1 MKNNPFEDLSNSVE
15 KLIKK
20 RENGT
25 KQNYKESYR
34 RLRNKLQKIYADNES
49 DEAPTL
55 NRNELAKLDNET
67 AKIIISMYK
76 NNKKAIENTLKD
88 VIDTSYKTVNSSVA
102 KYNIGA
108 VSRRIDSSKIIEKQ
122 VAGHIWTDRINKYGN
137 DFVYDV
143 HGIIHKGINDGDTFT
158 SMARNL
164 KKRFGKDIG
173 NTVRIA
179 RTEGAR
185 VLEDSKYQ
193 AFEDIAENESVQVF
207 KVWHTMGDEAVR
219 DTHQAME
226 GIKVPYDDEFTLPSG
241 ATCLYP
247 KSTGIAAED
256 INCRCYVEYVT
267 EVVYNKSVEEI
278 ARING
283 YDPLESS
290 KVVNTLRNDSKGW
303 VDELTDDEKRA
314 INKYTYNGVDKDGKR
329 LFEKINGYL
338 EARYE
343 PSDEREK
350 EIILKNISK
359 ISDGLLKNTLKH
371 DIITYRYDKDFKNLN
386 EPIYRFLS
394 TSVTKKGVLGG
405 NPNVAIIVP
414 KGAKGAYV
422 ETIAHEDYRNQ
433 REFILNG
440 GFELKKIAN
449 NGIDVY
455 VFKEK

>member
-67 AKIIISMYK
+67 AKTIISMYK

-143 HGIIHKGINDGDTFT
+143 HGIIHKGISDGDTFT

-247 KSTGIAAED
+247 KNTGIAAED

-290 KVVNTLRNDSKGW
+290 KVVNTLRNDSKEW
-303 VDELTDDEKRA
+303 VDKLNDYEKKS
-314 INKYTYNGVDKDGKR
+314 INKYTYNDIDKDGKR

-338 EARYE
+338 EGRYK
-343 PSDEREK
+343 PIDKK
-350 EIILKNISK
+350 EEIMLLNNASN
-359 ISDGLLKNTLKH
+359 ISDGLLENTLKH
-371 DIITYRYDKDFKNLN
+371 DIIVYRNDIDPGNLGGN
-386 EPIYRFLS
+386 VKKFLS
-394 TSVTKKGVLGG
+394 TSVAEKGTTGTK
-405 NPNVAIIVP
+405 PNVAIIVP
-414 KGAKGAYV
+414 KGANGAYI
-422 ETIAHEDYRNQ
+422 ENLADDKFKKQ
-433 REFILNG
+433 REFLLNKDTV
-440 GFELKKIAN
+440 LKKLCTNEKAVI
-449 NGIDVY
+449 Y
-455 VFKEK
+455 VVR

>member
-49 DEAPTL
+49 DQAPRLT
-55 NRNELAKLDNET
+55 RNELTKFDNET

-88 VIDTSYKTVNSSVA
+88 VIDTSYKTVNSSVV
-102 KYNIGA
+102 KYNLEA
-108 VSRRIDSSKIIEKQ
+108 VSRSIDPSKIIDKQ
-122 VAGHIWTDRINKYGN
+122 IAGHIWTDRINKYGN

-143 HGIIHKGINDGDTFT
+143 HGIIHEGIDNGDTFT

-164 KKRFGKDIG
+164 KNRFGKDIG

-226 GIKVPYDDEFTLPSG
+226 GIKVLYDDVFTLPSG

-290 KVVNTLRNDSKGW
+290 KVVNVLRKDSEAW
-303 VDELTDDEKRA
+303 EDSLSSDEKRA

-329 LFEKINGYL
+329 LFEKINEALEGRYL
-338 EARYE
+338 
-343 PSDEREK
+343 PKDEK
-350 EIILKNISK
+350 EIQTIKNAIAN
-359 ISDGLLKNTLKH
+359 IHDGLLKNTLKQ
-371 DIITYRYDKDFKNLN
+371 DIIVYRNDSDPGNL
-386 EPIYRFLS
+386 EGTVQKFLS
-394 TSVTKKGVLGG
+394 TSATKKGVLRGK
-405 NPNVAIIVP
+405 PNVAIIIP
-414 KGAKGAYV
+414 KGTDGAYV
-422 ETIAHEDYRNQ
+422 ETVAHEDYKLQ
-433 REFILNG
+433 REFLLNKDTR
-440 GFELKKIAN
+440 LKKIAN
-449 NGIDVY
+449 NGLDVY
-455 VFKEK
+455 IAMR

>member
-1 MKNNPFEDLSNSVE
+1 MKNNPFEDLSNSAE

-34 RLRNKLQKIYADNES
+34 RLRNKLQKIYADQEL

-88 VIDTSYKTVNSSVA
+88 VIDTSYKTVNSSVT
-102 KYNIGA
+102 KYNIEA
-108 VSRRIDSSKIIEKQ
+108 VSRVIDSNKIIQKQ

-143 HGIIHKGINDGDTFT
+143 HGIIHEGINNGDTFT

-290 KVVNTLRNDSKGW
+290 KAVNTLRNDSKEW
-303 VDELTDDEKRA
+303 VDRLTDDEKKA
-314 INKYTYNGVDKDGKR
+314 INKYTYNGVDSDGLR

-338 EARYE
+338 EYRYT
-343 PSDEREK
+343 PADSKEK
-350 EIILKNISK
+350 EIIIRQANNIHQA
-359 ISDGLLKNTLKH
+359 LMKNTLKH
-371 DIITYRYDKDFKNLN
+371 DIIVYRNDIDPGNLGGN
-386 EPIYRFLS
+386 VKKFLS
-394 TSVTKKGVLGG
+394 TSVTKKGVLRGK
-405 NPNVAIIVP
+405 PNTAIIIP
-414 KGAKGAYV
+414 KGASGAYV
-422 ETIAHEDYRNQ
+422 ETIAHKDYKLQ
-433 REFILNG
+433 RELLLNTDIR
-440 GFELKKIAN
+440 LKKIAN
-449 NGIDVY
+449 NGLDVY
-455 VFKEK
+455 IAMR

>member
-1 MKNNPFEDLSNSVE
+1 
-15 KLIKK
+15 
-20 RENGT
+20 
-25 KQNYKESYR
+25 
-34 RLRNKLQKIYADNES
+34 
-49 DEAPTL
+49 
-55 NRNELAKLDNET
+55 
-67 AKIIISMYK
+67 MYK
-76 NNKKAIENTLKD
+76 DNKKVIENTLKD
-88 VIDTSYKTVNSSVA
+88 VIDTSYKTVNSSVS
-102 KYNIGA
+102 KYNIEA
-108 VSRRIDSSKIIEKQ
+108 VSRRIDSNKIIEKQ

-143 HGIIHKGINDGDTFT
+143 HGIINKGINDGDTFT

-207 KVWHTMGDEAVR
+207 KVWHAMGDEAVR
-219 DTHQAME
+219 DTHQPME

-290 KVVNTLRNDSKGW
+290 KVVNTLRNDSKEW
-303 VDELTDDEKRA
+303 VDNLNDYEKKS
-314 INKYTYNGVDKDGKR
+314 INKYTYNDIDQDGKR

-338 EARYE
+338 ENKYIPKNAQE
-343 PSDEREK
+343 EER
-350 EIILKNISK
+350 IIRNIYNIKN
-359 ISDGLLKNTLKH
+359 GLLKSTLEH
-371 DIITYRYDKDFKNLN
+371 DIIVYRYDKHPEK
-386 EPIYRFLS
+386 IVSGIKKFLS

-405 NPNVAIIVP
+405 KPNMAIIVP
-414 KGAKGAYV
+414 KGSSGAYV
-422 ETIAHEDYRNQ
+422 ETIAHSEFRSQ
-433 REFILNG
+433 REYLFNSDIK
-440 GFELKKIAN
+440 LKKLCN
-449 NGIDVY
+449 NGLDIYIV
-455 VFKEK
+455 KE

>member
-49 DEAPTL
+49 DEATTL
-55 NRNELAKLDNET
+55 NRNELAKFDNET

-88 VIDTSYKTVNSSVA
+88 VIDTSYKTVNSTVA
-102 KYNIGA
+102 KYNIEA
-108 VSRRIDSSKIIEKQ
+108 VSRVIDSNKIIEKQ

-193 AFEDIAENESVQVF
+193 AFEDIADNESVQVF

-219 DTHQAME
+219 DTHQLME

-290 KVVNTLRNDSKGW
+290 KVVNALRNDSKEW
-303 VDELTDDEKRA
+303 VDKLNDYEKRA
-314 INKYTYNGVDKDGKR
+314 IKKYTYNGVDKDGKR

-338 EARYE
+338 ENKYIPKNAQE
-343 PSDEREK
+343 EER
-350 EIILKNISK
+350 IIRNIYNIKN
-359 ISDGLLKNTLKH
+359 GLLKSTLEH
-371 DIITYRYDKDFKNLN
+371 DIIVYRYDKHPEK
-386 EPIYRFLS
+386 IASGIKKFLS

-405 NPNVAIIVP
+405 KPNMAIIVP
-414 KGAKGAYV
+414 KGSSGAYV
-422 ETIAHEDYRNQ
+422 ETIAHSEFRSQ
-433 REFILNG
+433 REYLFNSDIK
-440 GFELKKIAN
+440 LKKLCN
-449 NGIDVY
+449 NGLEIYIV
-455 VFKEK
+455 KE

>member
-67 AKIIISMYK
+67 AKTIISMYK

-247 KSTGIAAED
+247 KNTGIAAED

-290 KVVNTLRNDSKGW
+290 KVVNTLRNDSKEW
-303 VDELTDDEKRA
+303 VDKLNDYEKKS
-314 INKYTYNGVDKDGKR
+314 INKYTYNDIDKDGKR

-338 EARYE
+338 EGRYK
-343 PSDEREK
+343 PIDKK
-350 EIILKNISK
+350 EEIMLLNNASN
-359 ISDGLLKNTLKH
+359 ISDGLLENTLKH
-371 DIITYRYDKDFKNLN
+371 DIIVYRNDIDPGNLGGN
-386 EPIYRFLS
+386 VKKFLS
-394 TSVTKKGVLGG
+394 TSVAEKGTTGTK
-405 NPNVAIIVP
+405 PNVAIIVP
-414 KGAKGAYV
+414 KGANGAYI
-422 ETIAHEDYRNQ
+422 ENLADDKFKKQ
-433 REFILNG
+433 REFLLNKDTV
-440 GFELKKIAN
+440 LKKLCTNEKAVI
-449 NGIDVY
+449 Y
-455 VFKEK
+455 VVR

>member
-34 RLRNKLQKIYADNES
+34 RLRNKLQKIYVDNES
-49 DEAPTL
+49 DEALIL

-88 VIDTSYKTVNSSVA
+88 VIETAYKTVNSTVA
-102 KYNIGA
+102 KYNIEA
-108 VSRRIDSSKIIEKQ
+108 VSRVIDSNRIIEKQ
-122 VAGHIWTDRINKYGN
+122 VAGHIWTDRIKKYGN

-143 HGIIHKGINDGDTFT
+143 HGIIHEGIDNGDTFT

-267 EVVYNKSVEEI
+267 EIGYNISKWEYELGDRVGRFGILTNNPKIQINRDIPNIHSWEKLKERNIDIIEVEKCMKYGACIEQD
-278 ARING
+278 RG
-283 YDPLESS
+283 
-290 KVVNTLRNDSKGW
+290 
-303 VDELTDDEKRA
+303 
-314 INKYTYNGVDKDGKR
+314 NKYVYITKEGAAVVRKDGK
-329 LFEKINGYL
+329 LITAWAKNNY
-338 EARYE
+338 
-343 PSDEREK
+343 DENMI
-350 EIILKNISK
+350 EIIKKLYG
-359 ISDGLLKNTLKH
+359 SD
-371 DIITYRYDKDFKNLN
+371 YN
-386 EPIYRFLS
+386 E
-394 TSVTKKGVLGG
+394 K
-405 NPNVAIIVP
+405 
-414 KGAKGAYV
+414 
-422 ETIAHEDYRNQ
+422 
-433 REFILNG
+433 
-440 GFELKKIAN
+440 
-449 NGIDVY
+449 
-455 VFKEK
+455 

>member
-34 RLRNKLQKIYADNES
+34 RLRNKLQKIYADHES
-49 DEAPTL
+49 DEAPRL
-55 NRNELAKLDNET
+55 NRNEFAKLDNDT
-67 AKIIISMYK
+67 AKTIISMYK
-76 NNKKAIENTLKD
+76 DNKKAIENTLKD
-88 VIDTSYKTVNSSVA
+88 VVDTSYKAVNSSVA
-102 KYNIGA
+102 KYNIGV
-108 VSRRIDSSKIIEKQ
+108 VSRPIDSSKIIEKQ
-122 VAGHIWTDRINKYGN
+122 IAGHIWTDRINKYGN

-143 HGIIHKGINDGDTFT
+143 HGIIHEGINNGDTFT

-193 AFEDIAENESVQVF
+193 VFEDIAENESVQVF

-226 GIKVPYDDEFTLPSG
+226 GIKVPYDDEFILPSG

-267 EVVYNKSVEEI
+267 EVAYNKSVEEI

-283 YDPLESS
+283 YDPLDSS
-290 KVVNTLRNDSKGW
+290 KVVNTLRNDSKEW
-303 VDELTDDEKRA
+303 VGKLTDDEKKA

-343 PSDEREK
+343 PRDEHEK

-359 ISDGLLKNTLKH
+359 ISDGFQKNTLKH
-371 DIITYRYDKDFKNLN
+371 DIIVYRKDVNPDFLN
-386 EPIYRFLS
+386 NPVKKFLS
-394 TSVTKKGVLGG
+394 TSVTKKGTIGG

-414 KGAKGAYV
+414 KGSDGAYI
-422 ETIAHEDYRNQ
+422 EELADEKFKKQ
-433 REFILNG
+433 REFLLNRNTV
-440 GFELKKIAN
+440 LKKICKSDD
-449 NGIDVY
+449 ISIYLVR
-455 VFKEK
+455 

>member
-49 DEAPTL
+49 DQAPTL

-102 KYNIGA
+102 KYNIEA
-108 VSRRIDSSKIIEKQ
+108 VSRAIDSNKIIEKQ

-193 AFEDIAENESVQVF
+193 AFEDIAENESLQVF

-290 KVVNTLRNDSKGW
+290 KVVNTLRNDSKEW
-303 VDELTDDEKRA
+303 VDKLNDYEKKS
-314 INKYTYNGVDKDGKR
+314 INKYTYNDIDKDGKR

-338 EARYE
+338 EGRYK
-343 PSDEREK
+343 PIDKK
-350 EIILKNISK
+350 EEIMLLNNASN
-359 ISDGLLKNTLKH
+359 ISDGLLENTLKH
-371 DIITYRYDKDFKNLN
+371 DIIVYRNDIDPGNLGGN
-386 EPIYRFLS
+386 VKKFLS
-394 TSVTKKGVLGG
+394 TSVAEKGTTGTK
-405 NPNVAIIVP
+405 PNVAIIVP
-414 KGAKGAYV
+414 KGANGAYI
-422 ETIAHEDYRNQ
+422 ENLADDKFKKQ
-433 REFILNG
+433 REFLLNKDTV
-440 GFELKKIAN
+440 LKKLCTNEKAVI
-449 NGIDVY
+449 Y
-455 VFKEK
+455 VVR

>member
-34 RLRNKLQKIYADNES
+34 RLRNKLQKIYADQEL

-88 VIDTSYKTVNSSVA
+88 VIDTSYKTVNSSVT
-102 KYNIGA
+102 KYNIEA
-108 VSRRIDSSKIIEKQ
+108 VSRVIDSNKIIEKQ

-219 DTHQAME
+219 DTHQPME

-290 KVVNTLRNDSKGW
+290 KVVNTLRNDSKKW
-303 VDELTDDEKRA
+303 VDKLNDYEKNS
-314 INKYTYNGVDKDGKR
+314 INKYTYNDIDPDGKR

-338 EARYE
+338 EGRYK
-343 PSDEREK
+343 PTSVK
-350 EIILKNISK
+350 EETIISRSIMNIDRGILKNK
-359 ISDGLLKNTLKH
+359 LEN
-371 DIITYRYDKDFKNLN
+371 DIIVYRNDIDPGNLGGSVKK
-386 EPIYRFLS
+386 FLS
-394 TSVTKKGVLGG
+394 TSITKKGVLGG
-405 NPNVAIIVP
+405 NPNIAIIVP
-414 KGAKGAYV
+414 KGSNGAYV
-422 ETIAHEDYRNQ
+422 ETIAHDDYKNQ
-433 REFILNG
+433 REFLLNKDTK
-440 GFELKKIAN
+440 LKRLGN
-449 NGIDVY
+449 NGLDVY
-455 VFKEK
+455 IVKE

>member
-34 RLRNKLQKIYADNES
+34 RLRNKLQKIYADQEL

-102 KYNIGA
+102 KYNIEA
-108 VSRRIDSSKIIEKQ
+108 VSRVIDSNKIIEKQ

-219 DTHQAME
+219 DTHQPME

-267 EVVYNKSVEEI
+267 EIGYNI
-278 ARING
+278 
-283 YDPLESS
+283 
-290 KVVNTLRNDSKGW
+290 SKGEY
-303 VDELTDDEKRA
+303 ELGDRVGRFGILTNNPKIQINRDIPNIHSWEKLKERNIDIIEVEKCMKYGA
-314 INKYTYNGVDKDGKR
+314 CIEQDRGNKYVYITKEGAAVVRKDGK
-329 LFEKINGYL
+329 LITAWAKNNY
-338 EARYE
+338 
-343 PSDEREK
+343 DENMI
-350 EIILKNISK
+350 EIIKKLYGG
-359 ISDGLLKNTLKH
+359 D
-371 DIITYRYDKDFKNLN
+371 YN
-386 EPIYRFLS
+386 E
-394 TSVTKKGVLGG
+394 K
-405 NPNVAIIVP
+405 
-414 KGAKGAYV
+414 
-422 ETIAHEDYRNQ
+422 
-433 REFILNG
+433 
-440 GFELKKIAN
+440 
-449 NGIDVY
+449 
-455 VFKEK
+455 

>member
-49 DEAPTL
+49 DEAPRLT
-55 NRNELAKLDNET
+55 RNELAKFDNET

-88 VIDTSYKTVNSSVA
+88 VIDTSYKTVNSSVT
-102 KYNIGA
+102 KYNIES
-108 VSRRIDSSKIIEKQ
+108 VSRVIDSNKIIEKQ

-143 HGIIHKGINDGDTFT
+143 HGIIHEGINNGDTFT

-290 KVVNTLRNDSKGW
+290 KAVNTLRNDSKEW
-303 VDELTDDEKRA
+303 VDKLNDYEKNS

-338 EARYE
+338 EYRYT
-343 PSDEREK
+343 PADSKEK
-350 EIILKNISK
+350 EIIVRQANNIHQA
-359 ISDGLLKNTLKH
+359 LMKNTLKH
-371 DIITYRYDKDFKNLN
+371 DIIVYRKDKNPNNLKGQVN
-386 EPIYRFLS
+386 RFLS
-394 TSVTKKGVLGG
+394 TSVAKRGVFGKK
-405 NPNVAIIVP
+405 PNVAIIVP
-414 KGAKGAYV
+414 KGTKGSYI
-422 ETIAHEDYRNQ
+422 ETVAQPGYKYQ
-433 REFILNG
+433 REFLLNSG
-440 GFELKKIAN
+440 CNLKKIAN
-449 NGIDVY
+449 NGLDIY
-455 VFKEK
+455 VVKE